1 VFLIPEKNQNQS
13 RYLTYE
19 QMNLINAFRGLNLD
33 QAILSM
39 LMVSAIIH
47 NSQCANVIFARLLQV
62 PYLAY
67 NYFACYYGTEPAQQI
82 CNLMSQNIIMTK
94 RLTEVLMAKDEQTGA
109 AILQQWNNNIDSQSD
124 LFASMNPYWAGG
136 QWHDLLY
143 RALQLNYQQIMAL
156 LANECEQSL
165 NIFNRIKDLM
175 ILIGDYQARGI
186 MKRLTEIPDIL
197 NKPESGYK

>member
-1 VFLIPEKNQNQS
+1 
-13 RYLTYE
+13 
-19 QMNLINAFRGLNLD
+19 
-33 QAILSM
+33 
-39 LMVSAIIH
+39 
-47 NSQCANVIFARLLQV
+47 
-62 PYLAY
+62 
-67 NYFACYYGTEPAQQI
+67 
-82 CNLMSQNIIMTK
+82 
-94 RLTEVLMAKDEQTGA
+94 MAKDEQTGA